1 MMKKFNKDYF
11 QEKYLLSYKSVN
23 WWEQEVVELVC
34 FFENLEN
41 KKFKYSK
48 RILDHNANAYTALCG
63 RGNVEAKIL
72 EQTEKDFKKYN
83 ASKKKK

>member
-1 MMKKFNKDYF
+1 MKKFNKKYF

-23 WWEQEVVELVC
+23 WWEQEVVELVY

-48 RILDHNANAYTALCG
+48 RILDQNTNAYTTLCG

-72 EQTEKDFKKYN
+72 ELLIPQEK
-83 ASKKKK
+83 